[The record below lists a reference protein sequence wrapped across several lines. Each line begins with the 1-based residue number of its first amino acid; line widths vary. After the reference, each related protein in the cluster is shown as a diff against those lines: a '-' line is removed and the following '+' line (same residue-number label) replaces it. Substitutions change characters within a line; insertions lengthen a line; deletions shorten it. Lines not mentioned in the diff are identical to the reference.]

1 MIEQE
6 IIEIIKNEIAY
17 NHSEACEYPNVKLTV
32 ALEDFLELHNKQERE
47 LKIKNEYLQL
57 IHDIA
62 FDYDGFNTVE
72 SLKGLIN
79 ELVDY
84 ANKAYA
90 NDDISVIYTGG
101 CNKQYNILHEEIP
114 QVIQNE
120 MATDDKNL
128 KPILEVLS
136 LAKPQ
141 IDKNEEI
148 TAILDL
154 EDLKSLDYL
163 YKLYKNKN

>member
-1 MIEQE
+1 MTKEELLSYLKHAKNEAGCFDLGDFACDDID
-6 IIEIIKNEIAY
+6 EIIKLIE
-17 NHSEACEYPNVKLTV
+17 
-32 ALEDFLELHNKQERE
+32 KQERE
-47 LKIKNEYLQL
+47 LKIKNEYLRL
-57 IHDIA
+57 IYDKG
-62 FDYDGFNTVE
+62 FDYDGYNKVE
-72 SLKGLIN
+72 SLKGLID

-120 MATDDKNL
+120 ITTDDKDL

>member
-1 MIEQE
+1 MSEE
-6 IIEIIKNEIAY
+6 KIIEIIKEKIEY
-17 NHSEACEYPNVKLTV
+17 NHSELCEYPDVEFTN
-32 ALEDFLELHNKQERE
+32 ALEKLLKLYNKQERE
-47 LKIKNEYLQL
+47 LKIKNEYLRL
-57 IHDIA
+57 IYDKG
-62 FDYDGFNTVE
+62 FDYDGYNKAE
-72 SLKGLIN
+72 SLKGLID

-84 ANKAYA
+84 ANKAYK

-101 CNKQYNILHEEIP
+101 CNKQYNILHEEVL
-114 QVIQNE
+114 QTIQNE
-120 MATDDKNL
+120 IATDDKDL
-128 KPILEVLS
+128 KPILKVLS

-141 IDKNEEI
+141 IDNNEEI

>member
-1 MIEQE
+1 MVEQE
-6 IIEIIKNEIAY
+6 IIQIIKNEIEY
-17 NHSEACEYPNVKLTV
+17 NHSKICEYPNVKLTV
-32 ALEDFLELHNKQERE
+32 ALEDFLKLYNKQERE
-47 LKIKNEYLQL
+47 LKIKDEYLKL
-57 IHDIA
+57 IYYMG
-62 FDYDGFNTVE
+62 FDYDGYNKVE
-72 SLKGLIN
+72 SLKGLID

-101 CNKQYNILHEEIP
+101 CNKQYNILCEEIP

-120 MATDDKNL
+120 IATDDKDL

-163 YKLYKNKN
+163 YKQYKNK